1 MRKVKDFY
9 YQKAKKDKY
18 PARSIYKLEE
28 VQKKYHFLR
37 RGDAV
42 LDLGC
47 CPGSWSLY
55 ASEVVGETGLVVGV
69 DLQETVKSPR
79 PGGAFIHW
87 IVADIMEPELV
98 ARLRKIRPAFK
109 VLLSDLAP
117 KTTGNR
123 WADHQQSLN
132 LVRQTLAMT
141 GLLLHEQGHF
151 LCKAFQGEDFPAF
164 VEEVQA
170 RFEQVKVIK
179 PKSSRTESREVFVL
193 GLGFR
198 KVKGASIEDAQPS
211 AVDDPDF
218 TPEG

>member
-9 YQKAKKDKY
+9 YQKAKQDKY

-28 VQKKYHFLR
+28 AQKKYHFLR
-37 RGDAV
+37 RGDSV

-55 ASEVVGETGLVVGV
+55 ASEIVGETGLVVGV
-69 DLQETVKSPR
+69 DLQETAKNPR
-79 PGGAFIHW
+79 TGGAPIHW
-87 IVADIMEPELV
+87 IIADIMTPELV
-98 ARLRKIRPAFK
+98 LQVRRIRPAFK
-109 VLLSDLAP
+109 ILISDLAP

-132 LVRQTLAMT
+132 LVRQTLLMADT
-141 GLLLHEQGHF
+141 LLHEKGHF
-151 LCKAFQGEDFPAF
+151 FCKAFQGEDFPAF

-170 RFEQVKVIK
+170 RFEQVKVLK

-193 GLGFR
+193 GLGF
-198 KVKGASIEDAQPS
+198 KKLKPPGGQDDQPPS
-211 AVDDPDF
+211 AVDDPAQDNL
-218 TPEG
+218 